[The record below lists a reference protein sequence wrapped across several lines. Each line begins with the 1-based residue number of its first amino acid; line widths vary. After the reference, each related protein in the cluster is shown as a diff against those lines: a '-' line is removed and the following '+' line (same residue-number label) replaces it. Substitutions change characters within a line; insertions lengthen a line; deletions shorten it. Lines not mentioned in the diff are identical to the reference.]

1 MTHPLSLGAEQQNQ
15 QSGIS
20 AGRIARLWFPVSLFI
35 VIVAGFGV
43 RCWYIQRYLTSPFI
57 GGDQFYYYYWPAV
70 GLVRG
75 QGIIDFTSLQYGY
88 LVPQAAHAPGF
99 IIFIAGLYKAGITS
113 PLHLRYAMAILGL
126 CNILLVALLV
136 RSLISKRAAIIAA
149 VVAAFYPN
157 IWINDVLLM
166 SEGFVS
172 FGLLVAFHGM
182 YRYWQKP
189 RWHALAMT
197 TIGAS
202 LAASARPEIL
212 LLFPLAVVPVVIA
225 RTDSTIQKRLI
236 RIGVSI
242 VLPCT
247 LLFAWATYNK
257 PRFSHPVYTSTV
269 LGGTIRIGAC
279 NTTFYGK
286 DIGSLSLACQA
297 SDNDTTQRSSAPPL
311 TPAQKG
317 AYLKRLAFGR
327 AYMAKH
333 GTLPNFDYPNPTPPL
348 GARRDE
354 SVDDLAARHAAVQYI
369 RANLRQFPK
378 VVVAREARTVGLWN
392 PHQQIA
398 IETYQA
404 RGTHTIVKWAQ
415 RSFWILCAFSLLGA
429 VVWRRRRIPLY
440 PLVAPILVTI
450 TVVAMTFGMSR
461 YRAPVEFVVVIL
473 AASALDSMLRRLPR
487 QRRYAGS
494 TTSSSS
500 SDIS

>member
-1 MTHPLSLGAEQQNQ
+1 MTQPLAFEAELHNQ
-15 QSGIS
+15 QSGNH
-20 AGRIARLWFPVSLFI
+20 AGRVARLWFPISLFI
-35 VIVAGFGV
+35 VIVAGFAV
-43 RCWYIQRYLTSPFI
+43 RYSYIQRYLTSPFI

-70 GLVRG
+70 GLARG

-126 CNILLVALLV
+126 CNIMLVALLV
-136 RSLISKRAAIIAA
+136 RSLVSRRAAIIAA
-149 VVAAFYPN
+149 VIAALYPN

-172 FGLLVAFHGM
+172 FGLLIAFHGI

-189 RWHALAMT
+189 SWLTLAFA

-212 LLFPLAVVPVVIA
+212 LLFPLAIAPVVIA
-225 RTDSTIQKRLI
+225 RTDCTMQKRLAQL
-236 RIGVSI
+236 GVSI

-247 LLFAWATYNK
+247 LLVAWGTYNK

-279 NTTFYGK
+279 DTTFYGK
-286 DIGSLSLACQA
+286 DIGSLSLTCQT
-297 SDNDTTQRSSAPPL
+297 SDNGTIQGSSAPPL
-311 TPAQKG
+311 THAQSG

-327 AYMAKH
+327 AFMVKH
-333 GTLPNFDYPNPTPPL
+333 GTLPKFDYPNPTPPL

-354 SVDDLAARHAAVQYI
+354 SIDDLAARHAAFDYI
-369 RANLRQFPK
+369 HANLRQLPK

-404 RGTHTIVKWAQ
+404 RGTRTIVMWAQ
-415 RSFWILCAFSLLGA
+415 RAFWVLCALSLLGA
-429 VVWRRRRIPLY
+429 AVWRRRRVPLY
-440 PLVAPILVTI
+440 PLFAPILITI

-461 YRAPVEFVVVIL
+461 YRAPVEFVIVIL
-473 AASALDSMLRRLPR
+473 AASALDGVLRTLSG
-487 QRRYAGS
+487 RYAGS